1 MVSKYLG
8 INIDLERDNLFD
20 AHGLLRLKESY
31 MAEGETSPQQR
42 FAFVAK
48 EFGTNPE
55 HTQRLYD
62 YASKHW
68 LSFSTPILAYGRDK
82 RSLPI
87 SCFLPWMYDTRE
99 GLVETL
105 SESNW
110 LSMLGGGIGIGIGIR
125 PVDEKSAGVIAHMK
139 TYDASSLAYKQGRTR
154 RGSYAMYLDIRH
166 PDIIQFLE
174 MRKPTGDANMRC
186 LNLHHAINIPDSFMK
201 IIEKCMIDPNYD
213 DSWSLIDPNTKQ
225 VKEVVSAK
233 DLWQR
238 LIELRMHTG
247 EPYILFIDNA
257 NKTIPWAL
265 KECAGYE
272 IRQSNLC
279 TEILEWT
286 DEDRTAVCCLSS
298 VNAEKWSEWQP
309 VVKQFYRDILEMLDN
324 VLTVFIK
331 RAPKEIKRAIYSA
344 KMERSVGIG
353 VLGWHA
359 LLQQNGI
366 PFESAQAKGMNLK
379 FFGEYAMWID
389 TANVELANERGVPED
404 CAVAGIHHR
413 CTLTRAIAPNASSSI
428 IMGNTSP
435 SIEPFRA
442 NAYLQDTMS
451 GSFLNKNKYLDQLI
465 KRYCADD
472 SKLDYDDI
480 WSSIIS
486 NDGSAQ
492 HLEFLSDWERE
503 VFKTSMELN
512 QRWVVQH
519 AADRTPFIDQGQS
532 LNLFFLPNAN
542 IKYVHA
548 VHFEAW
554 KTGLKTLYYCRSEKI
569 GKADKL
575 HKKIQRDIIEEID
588 LKAIAEGEE
597 CLACQ

>member
-1 MVSKYLG
+1 MVQKYLG
-8 INIDLERDNLFD
+8 INIDLDRDNLFD
-20 AHGLLRLKESY
+20 ALGLLRLKESY
-31 MAEGETSPQQR
+31 MAEGETSPQER

-48 EFGTNPE
+48 EFSSNPE
-55 HTQRLYD
+55 HAQRLYD

-68 LSFSTPILAYGRDK
+68 FSFSTPILAYGRDK

-87 SCFLPWMYDTRE
+87 SCFLPWLYDTRE

-105 SESNW
+105 SEANW

-125 PVDEKSAGVIAHMK
+125 PVDEKSTGVIAHMK
-139 TYDASSLAYKQGRTR
+139 TYDAASLAYRQGKTR
-154 RGSYAMYLDIRH
+154 RGSYAMYLDISH
-166 PDIIQFLE
+166 PDIINFLE

-186 LNLHHAINIPDSFMK
+186 LNLHHAINIPNKFMR
-201 IIEKCMIDPNYD
+201 IIENCMVDPKAD
-213 DSWSLIDPNTKQ
+213 DSWELIDPNTKQ
-225 VKEVVSAK
+225 VKEIVSAK
-233 DLWQR
+233 ELWQK

-257 NKTIPWAL
+257 NNAL
-265 KECAGYE
+265 PKKLKDIGYE

-286 DEDRTAVCCLSS
+286 DKDRTAVCCLSS
-298 VNAEKWSEWQP
+298 VNAEKWDEWKN
-309 VVKQFYRDILEMLDN
+309 VAKQFYRDILEMLDN
-324 VLTVFIK
+324 VLTIFIK
-331 RAPKEIKRAIYSA
+331 RAPKEIKRAIHSA

-359 LLQQNGI
+359 LLQQNNI
-366 PFESAQAKGMNLK
+366 PVESAQAKGINLK
-379 FFGEYAMWID
+379 FFGEFKKWID
-389 TANVELANERGVPED
+389 VANEELANERGVPED
-404 CAVAGIHHR
+404 CITAGLNQR
-413 CTLTRAIAPNASSSI
+413 CTLTGAIAPNASSSI

-435 SIEPFRA
+435 SIEWFRA
-442 NAYLQDTMS
+442 NAYRQDTMS
-451 GSFLNKNKYLDQLI
+451 GSFLNKNKYLDAKI
-465 KRYCADD
+465 KSYCAIDP
-472 SKLDYDDI
+472 KLDYDDI

-492 HLEFLSDWERE
+492 HLEFLTDWEKD
-503 VFKTSMELN
+503 VFKTAMEIN
-512 QRWVVQH
+512 QRWTIQH

-532 LNLFFLPNAN
+532 LNLFFLPDAN
-542 IKYVHA
+542 IKYVHT

-554 KTGLKTLYYCRSEKI
+554 KSGLKTLYYCRSEKI

-588 LKAIAEGEE
+588 LKAIISGED
-597 CLACQ
+597 CLACEG